1 MANNLI
7 DQCREIATLQSNLN
21 DLETKLKNSNKRIL
35 ELSKDS
41 TATKEELESEKQL
54 LVELKTQY
62 KRAEFETNEAIE
74 DQIDDWPDVL
84 DSRPQKRYKTT
95 EEWS

>member
-54 LVELKTQY
+54 IVELKTQY
-62 KRAEFETNEAIE
+62 KQVEFETNEAIE
-74 DQIDDWPDVL
+74 DQIDGWPDVL
-84 DSRPQKRYKTT
+84 DSRPPKRFKST